1 MNANLYKNIMTQ
13 LKFVF
18 NQNNWRIILFNFDK
32 HLHRESSTSINLKFF
47 FQSFFFILLNYYFR
61 AQFEHRVRQKTFFT
75 HKILI
80 T

>member
-32 HLHRESSTSINLKFF
+32 HLHREQYFNKFKVFLSKFF
-47 FQSFFFILLNYYFR
+47 FYFIELLFQST
-61 AQFEHRVRQKTFFT
+61 V
-75 HKILI
+75 
-80 T
+80 